1 MYLIRVENVKQKN
14 CPGSLAPGTRDI
26 KLKLLEE
33 VVDREDSTTAFN
45 AQKSN
50 ENAHK
55 FQSLK

>member
-1 MYLIRVENVKQKN
+1 VKQKN